1 MWGDKEEEPKRTQWQ
16 RSNGLA
22 VCWKTGRR
30 DLGKWFYR
38 KTMGSDIEF
47 QVEMYCRWL
56 CVCVWD
62 HSYVCIIQNDA
73 YNFIVD
79 PHCLWIR
86 FIGLT
91 STLDTL
97 LIIRRREER
106 HFTNESITS
115 FSFGNK
121 SPNPNKRKGI
131 YLHLDDLPGAW
142 RGTGTRSS
150 FICYFNSLRSS
161 QQRIS
166 SGKDRRQRGWRV
178 ILFTVL
184 SESRSSRDTAGIL
197 ESLNFLPL
205 KSLRITQSKF

>member
-1 MWGDKEEEPKRTQWQ
+1 M
-16 RSNGLA
+16 
-22 VCWKTGRR
+22 
-30 DLGKWFYR
+30 
-38 KTMGSDIEF
+38 
-47 QVEMYCRWL
+47 
-56 CVCVWD
+56 
-62 HSYVCIIQNDA
+62 
-73 YNFIVD
+73 
-79 PHCLWIR
+79 
-86 FIGLT
+86 
-91 STLDTL
+91 TLDAL

-131 YLHLDDLPGAW
+131 YLHLDDLPGGW

-205 KSLRITQSKF
+205 KSLRITQSKVLITTAHQFPALRYPQFQTKSAITLPMTSTPPNFSLR